1 MTRTI
6 PGYSTLMDLPA
17 VNDDVAVWN
26 EGVRKLGVSESNIR
40 NFKDQSKDQLKQ
52 LFRELLYELLT
63 NKKHGKKTLV
73 MFLLASHCL
82 MKNTSYVV
90 CNTNDPIKVD
100 FNIESSLRNLGQ
112 LDNAFVF
119 TLLAACRSAET

>member
-6 PGYSTLMDLPA
+6 PGYSNLGDLPA

-26 EGVRKLGVSESNIR
+26 EGVRKFGVSERITL
-40 NFKDQSKDQLKQ
+40 KDQSKEQLSLLFKQ
-52 LFRELLYELLT
+52 LRAKLIVNNE
-63 NKKHGKKTLV
+63 NGKKTLV

-82 MKNTSYVV
+82 MKNTSFVV
-90 CNTNDPIKVD
+90 CNTKNPIKVD
-100 FNIESSLRNLGQ
+100 FNIESSLRSLGQ